1 MRLDPTFRLTLYAVF
16 FVLFVTGAAWL
27 VADQLKEAPN
37 TGEAWQ
43 LAGSYLLM
51 LHGGAAMIALILLG
65 ALLPLHMQRAWR
77 ARWNRVAGAAMLAC
91 NAVLIVTAFGLYY
104 AGSEVLRPWMSAIHI
119 AFGFGLPA
127 VFIVHLVRGRRV
139 RAGVSTRAKGA
150 ALKSLAERD
159 T

>member
-1 MRLDPTFRLTLYAVF
+1 
-16 FVLFVTGAAWL
+16 
-27 VADQLKEAPN
+27 
-37 TGEAWQ
+37 
-43 LAGSYLLM
+43 M
-51 LHGGAAMIALILLG
+51 LHGGTAMIALILLG

-77 ARWNRVAGAAMLAC
+77 ARRNRVAGSAMLAC

-139 RAGVSTRAKGA
+139 RAGVSTRIKGA
-150 ALKSLAERD
+150 VLK
-159 T
+159 